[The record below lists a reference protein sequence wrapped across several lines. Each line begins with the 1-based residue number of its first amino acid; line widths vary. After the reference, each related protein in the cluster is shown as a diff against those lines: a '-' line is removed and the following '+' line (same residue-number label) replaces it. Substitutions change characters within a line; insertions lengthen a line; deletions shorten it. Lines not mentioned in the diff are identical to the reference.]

1 MRMTRHIVK
10 RWFAGVLAV
19 SMLSTISSTTAFA
32 VQENVA
38 NTEPRTVAEWAW
50 ADQKSLVWEEE
61 TGAWVLSLTC
71 SEEKALD
78 QAALEELL
86 PDAVVIPAE
95 EQTSAAEEETVKE
108 ETTPAGEEGAES
120 GVTETLSTPVPDSV
134 ETDSSAQSE
143 AVTSSPAST
152 PSEEASAEVEP
163 EEGERADTAKAKAAP
178 VDGEEPSGEA
188 TEPETENVTT
198 TEKTEETENGTDEE
212 KADTENEET
221 LPLTWK
227 YDTLTL
233 PLQTGSYTLQASLPD
248 GYVLAE
254 SAAALQVTL
263 EVAAPAAETTEDES
277 VEEAPAASNDI
288 ALLANGNRFNVN
300 NPGTVDTV
308 SPVGTTINLFNYWV
322 TDSGDPAEDD
332 NPDTSDQTFNY
343 DEQPKQGINKDHAL
357 KFTMGVNNQPQASD
371 FYKVISKANVWTG
384 NKIPYSDIVLKQLKD
399 GYPQLNETTMRDRL
413 SYTKGS
419 GWNQQT
425 LYPDYESTVNYGESL
440 KYLFDNSK
448 QDGKESW
455 QNVKGLL
462 QIGKT
467 GTVNEGYYYYDAT
480 ENFAEFNENTNSF
493 KVYDSAAVTGTG
505 HGQIQGQFFPFN
517 TYQEA
522 QGKNSDA
529 SILNHYFG
537 MTMTTR
543 FVQME
548 GGRTEQ
554 GQPVTYEFSGDDD
567 VWVFI
572 DDVLVGDLG
581 GIHDKA
587 SLKIDFQTGNVYINA
602 TDNSG
607 YQRPTTT
614 IKAAFEQARKKVPD
628 SYWKEN
634 TFADNTY
641 HTLKFF
647 YLERG
652 NNESNM
658 SLKFNLVSIPQ
669 SDLIKVDQT
678 GDPIQGAEFEL
689 YAATKKEDG
698 SYQQTGNAPIATGI
712 TDGDGSFVFTNTDG
726 TLLSLNDLKENK
738 NCTCFILK
746 EISVPAG
753 YRSSGDIYIYFPDD
767 IDQPI
772 LLSDNY
778 WETGAYAMPMVTA
791 TLPDDPQVA
800 TQSSVKPNN
809 GDQSQGTYFAVVFAK
824 DGDQWYP
831 VSGDPLQGWT
841 IEKPAEGQNL
851 TLDNIIQVAQKNQYT
866 FELDSSGSYKATIV
880 NLPGDI
886 KKYYHIL
893 LSNYSGDI
901 GDAAT
906 YAAANAQYTIA
917 YYYTNQDS
925 LDQANASNTVRLNSD
940 IIDNSNASY
949 FERDFAVRL
958 YVPNIKNYI
967 LVQKVDANGNPI
979 TNGTATFELYTDEQ
993 VTDQNGVVTING
1005 SEQPYDTATTS
1016 KLDNDIIK
1024 LDAAAVFPTNGK
1036 ALPSDTYY
1044 LRELSAPN
1052 GYAASDDW
1060 TKIVVDESGV
1070 YANAGTDTD
1079 DITVLRGAG
1088 NIVRSMVQF
1097 AVPDHIDQTLTDIQV
1112 ELLTKDNFTDKD
1124 WVKDTES
1131 ESLSLTYNTDDN
1143 GSILDY
1149 KAKENSNLYFSVKSG
1164 WSKVQIS
1171 QSYTEGDKYKTKLK
1185 EGTNLTNLFSRST
1198 IIQVKN
1204 YPTGLTISKSVSSS
1218 LPSDKT
1224 VPFTIQITADDSIA
1238 NQVDGKQFDYVGGVI
1253 SADSVEQKNS
1263 APNNSKVTFTDGKT
1277 TIQLMDNQTIT
1288 IQNLPYGTYTVQEI
1302 DGQNY
1307 NLNDYTVSCDPING
1321 QATLS
1326 GDNSSASIAVTNTR
1340 KATGKFSLQK
1350 LVTGDFGD
1358 KTKYFAF
1365 NLELKN
1371 GASAVNGQFPV
1382 VGTYAVLENEK
1393 FTEQTDGTL
1402 TFDSNGKVTIYLKDK
1417 NKITVNG
1424 LPLGATCTISE
1435 PKVSG
1440 YTTHVTGGTIGT
1452 GTDTEANTSVQLTEE
1467 GADVVF
1473 TNNCTLS
1480 PPTGLHGETG
1490 AYQLMLSMAV
1500 LAAGAGWA
1508 VMRRRKNRE
1517 EE

>member
-95 EQTSAAEEETVKE
+95 EETGKE
-108 ETTPAGEEGAES
+108 ETTLAGEEGAES

-152 PSEEASAEVEP
+152 PSEEASAEVES

-288 ALLANGNRFNVN
+288 ALLANDS
-300 NPGTVDTV
+300 TVVSDTV
-308 SPVGTTINLFNYWV
+308 SPVGTTINVFDYWLK
-322 TDSGDPAEDD
+322 TQDSADAGNGAY
-332 NPDTSDQTFNY
+332 NNASDQNS
-343 DEQPKQGINKDHAL
+343 GINEGHTL
-357 KFTMGVNNQPQASD
+357 KFSDGSGSNGLGDVNA
-371 FYKVISKANVWTG
+371 WTG
-384 NKIPYSDIVLKQLKD
+384 TGGGVRTEIVQDKLVN
-399 GYPQLNETTMRDRL
+399 GYPQLSN
-413 SYTKGS
+413 G
-419 GWNQQT
+419 
-425 LYPDYESTVNYGESL
+425 GESL
-440 KYLFDNSK
+440 DYLFNPDQQLENGK
-448 QDGKESW
+448 QSW
-455 QNVKGLL
+455 KNVTGLL
-462 QIGKT
+462 QIGDAKD
-467 GTVNEGYYYYDAT
+467 GDKDGYYYYDCT
-480 ENFAEFNENTNSF
+480 KNFAEFNKENSSF
-493 KVYDSAAVTGTG
+493 TVYSNPKYYFAGYSPD
-505 HGQIQGQFFPFN
+505 HPPYIKGQFFPFDTYN
-517 TYQEA
+517 TY
-522 QGKNSDA
+522 NSGSNPQNIGA
-529 SILNHYFG
+529 TETHHYFG
-537 MTMTTR
+537 LTMTTR

-548 GGRTEQ
+548 NGTVDGKPNSQ
-554 GQPVTYEFSGDDD
+554 AVTYEFTGDDD

-581 GIHDKA
+581 GIHDAA
-587 SLKIDFQTGNVYINA
+587 SLKINFETGSVQVQTLDRETGAAIGEPTINTTLWELYNAAGKSKA
-602 TDNSG
+602 TTWEG
-607 YQRPTTT
+607 
-614 IKAAFEQARKKVPD
+614 K
-628 SYWKEN
+628 
-634 TFADNTY
+634 TFAANTY

-652 NNESNM
+652 NGESNM

-678 GDPIQGAEFEL
+678 GTPITGAEFAL
-689 YAATKKEDG
+689 YAANKSGSTYTKVG
-698 SYQQTGNAPIATGI
+698 SDPIAVGT
-712 TDGDGSFVFTNTDG
+712 TDAVGGFVFTNKADG
-726 TLLSLNDLKENK
+726 TLLRLNDLKENGQK
-738 NCTCFILK
+738 YFILEETK
-746 EISVPAG
+746 VPDG
-753 YRSSGDIYIYFPDD
+753 YRKSGDIHLYFPEN
-767 IDQPI
+767 ISQAI
-772 LLSDNY
+772 LLSENY
-778 WETGAYAMPMVTA
+778 WNTGAYAMPMVTT
-791 TLPDDPQVA
+791 TLPE
-800 TQSSVKPNN
+800 QSSDIS
-809 GDQSQGTYFAVVFAK
+809 GTGTYDAGDGIFFAVVLKREGATGKGGAK
-824 DGDQWYP
+824 DSQWYP
-831 VSGDPLQGWT
+831 VSGDPLEGWNVET
-841 IEKPAEGQNL
+841 STDMNAVLKAAKRNPYIFEPDTSGAYTAAIE
-851 TLDNIIQVAQKNQYT
+851 Y
-866 FELDSSGSYKATIV
+866 
-880 NLPGDI
+880 LPGDI
-886 KKYYHIL
+886 KSYYYIL
-893 LSNYSGDI
+893 NSNEINGSQ
-901 GDAAT
+901 AE
-906 YAAANAQYTIA
+906 YTIA
-917 YYYTNQDS
+917 YYHTTATNLQSAD
-925 LDQANASNTVRLNSD
+925 ANNTVRLDSD
-940 IIDNSNASY
+940 NEN
-949 FERDFAVRL
+949 FKREFAVRL

-1005 SEQPYDTATTS
+1005 GEQPYDTATTS

-1112 ELLTKDNFTDKD
+1112 ELLTKDNFTDED

-1149 KAKENSNLYFSVKSG
+1149 KAKENSNLYFSVQSG

-1204 YPTGLTISKSVSSS
+1204 YPTGLTISKTVSSS
-1218 LPSDKT
+1218 LTSDKT

-1288 IQNLPYGTYTVQEI
+1288 IQNLPNGTYTVQEI
-1302 DGQNY
+1302 NGQDY
-1307 NLNDYTVSCDPING
+1307 SLNDYTVSYDPSNG

-1326 GDNSSASIAVTNTR
+1326 SDNSSVSIAVTNTR

-1371 GASAVNGQFPV
+1371 GASAVSGPFSV
-1382 VGTYAVLENEK
+1382 EGTYAVLENEK

-1452 GTDTEANTSVQLTEE
+1452 GTDTAVNTSVQLTET
-1467 GADVVF
+1467 GTDVVF

>member
-1 MRMTRHIVK
+1 M
-10 RWFAGVLAV
+10 GPGAV
-19 SMLSTISSTTAFA
+19 SFWLYRA
-32 VQENVA
+32 
-38 NTEPRTVAEWAW
+38 
-50 ADQKSLVWEEE
+50 
-61 TGAWVLSLTC
+61 
-71 SEEKALD
+71 ALGPQGGYRFRGRSRQRGID
-78 QAALEELL
+78 ALQRPTNIGQAAGLGHLAPGRGHVGQAAIEQPGELGAQFL
-86 PDAVVIPAE
+86 GIAALVDVNAVGEPAVVHRNIP
-95 EQTSAAEEETVKE
+95 QQGGGAA
-108 ETTPAGEEGAES
+108 G
-120 GVTETLSTPVPDSV
+120 
-134 ETDSSAQSE
+134 Q
-143 AVTSSPAST
+143 
-152 PSEEASAEVEP
+152 
-163 EEGERADTAKAKAAP
+163 R
-178 VDGEEPSGEA
+178 
-188 TEPETENVTT
+188 
-198 TEKTEETENGTDEE
+198 
-212 KADTENEET
+212 
-221 LPLTWK
+221 
-227 YDTLTL
+227 
-233 PLQTGSYTLQASLPD
+233 
-248 GYVLAE
+248 
-254 SAAALQVTL
+254 
-263 EVAAPAAETTEDES
+263 
-277 VEEAPAASNDI
+277 
-288 ALLANGNRFNVN
+288 
-300 NPGTVDTV
+300 
-308 SPVGTTINLFNYWV
+308 
-322 TDSGDPAEDD
+322 
-332 NPDTSDQTFNY
+332 
-343 DEQPKQGINKDHAL
+343 
-357 KFTMGVNNQPQASD
+357 
-371 FYKVISKANVWTG
+371 
-384 NKIPYSDIVLKQLKD
+384 
-399 GYPQLNETTMRDRL
+399 
-413 SYTKGS
+413 
-419 GWNQQT
+419 
-425 LYPDYESTVNYGESL
+425 
-440 KYLFDNSK
+440 
-448 QDGKESW
+448 
-455 QNVKGLL
+455 L

-522 QGKNSDA
+522 QGKNSEA
-529 SILNHYFG
+529 SVLNHYFG

-548 GGRTEQ
+548 NGETEQ
-554 GQPVTYEFSGDDD
+554 GKPVTYEFSGDDD

-587 SLKIDFQTGNVYINA
+587 SLKIDFQTGNVYINVA
-602 TDNSG
+602 DDVVNP
-607 YQRPTTT
+607 QPTTT
-614 IKAAFEQARKKVPD
+614 IKDAFEEAKKAVPD
-628 SYWKEN
+628 NYWNKN

-689 YAATKKEDG
+689 YAATKAEDG
-698 SYQQTGNAPIATGI
+698 SYQQTGNQPIATGV

-738 NCTCFILK
+738 NYTHFILK
-746 EISVPAG
+746 EKSVPDG
-753 YRSSGDIYIYFPDD
+753 YRSSGDIYLYFPDD

-791 TLPDDPQVA
+791 TLPADPWVA
-800 TQSSVKPNN
+800 TQSSVQPNN
-809 GDQSQGTYFAVVFAK
+809 SDQSQGTYFAVVFAK
-824 DGDQWYP
+824 DEDQWYP

-841 IEKPAEGQNL
+841 LEKPAEGKEL

-893 LSNYSGDI
+893 LSNSGEDTTQAVQ
-901 GDAAT
+901 D
-906 YAAANAQYTIA
+906 AAANAQYTIA

-940 IIDNSNASY
+940 IIDNSSASY

-967 LVQKVDANGNPI
+967 LVQKVDANGNPL
-979 TNGTATFELYTDEQ
+979 NQDGLSATFELYKDDQ
-993 VTDQNGVVTING
+993 VTVKDGVVTING
-1005 SEQPYDTATTS
+1005 DVKQPYDKATTS
-1016 KLDNDIIK
+1016 NLNTATIT
-1024 LDAAAVFPTNGK
+1024 LDAAAIF
-1036 ALPSDTYY
+1036 PSDGVVLDSGTYY
-1044 LRELSAPN
+1044 LRESCAPT

-1097 AVPDHIDQTLTDIQV
+1097 AVPDHIDQTLTDIKID
-1112 ELLTKDNFTDKD
+1112 LLQSDDPASGRWNWQPSGQPSISLRYGSGTDK
-1124 WVKDTES
+1124 
-1131 ESLSLTYNTDDN
+1131 
-1143 GSILDY
+1143 ILDY
-1149 KAKENSNLYFSVKSG
+1149 GPIENNDEPYFSVESG
-1164 WSKVQIS
+1164 WSKVQVS
-1171 QSYTEGDKYKTKLK
+1171 QSYTEGDKYKTQLQ

-1204 YPTGLTISKSVSSS
+1204 YPTGLTISKSVDST
-1218 LPSDKT
+1218 LASDKQ
-1224 VPFTIQITADDSIA
+1224 VPFTIQITADNSITD
-1238 NQVDGKQFDYVGGVI
+1238 NVNGQEFDYVGGVI

-1263 APNNSKVTFTDGKT
+1263 APDGGKVTFADGKT
-1277 TIQLMDNQTIT
+1277 TIQLMDNQAIT
-1288 IQNLPYGTYTVQEI
+1288 IQNLPEGTYTVQEI
-1302 DGQNY
+1302 GGTDLDNY
-1307 NLNDYTVSCDPING
+1307 TITYSTNGHQPTSNNG

-1326 GDNSSASIAVTNTR
+1326 SANSSASIAVTNTR

-1371 GASAVNGQFPV
+1371 GASAVSGQFSV
-1382 VGTYAVLENEK
+1382 TGTYAVLENEK
-1393 FTEQTDGTL
+1393 ITEKTNGTL
-1402 TFDSNGKVTIYLKDK
+1402 TFGSDGKATIYLKDQ
-1417 NKITVNG
+1417 NKIAVSG

-1440 YTTHVTGGTIGT
+1440 YTTQVTGGTIGT
-1452 GTDTEANTSVQLTEE
+1452 GTDTAVSTSVQPTEQ
-1467 GADVVF
+1467 GANVVF
-1473 TNNCTLS
+1473 TNSCTLS

-1490 AYQLMLSMAV
+1490 AYQLMLSMAGMAV

>member
-233 PLQTGSYTLQASLPD
+233 PLQTGSYTLQALLPD

-288 ALLANGNRFNVN
+288 ALLANDS
-300 NPGTVDTV
+300 TVVSDTV
-308 SPVGTTINLFNYWV
+308 SPVGTTINVFDYWV
-322 TDSGDPAEDD
+322 SGDRNAAD
-332 NPDTSDQTFNY
+332 NTFDY
-343 DEQPKQGINKDHAL
+343 RYGQDVSAGINKGHAL
-357 KFTMGVNNQPQASD
+357 KFSKGDGSNPFGDIWARGTYESPWENLGSVGNSWTRSADPYQEMVLPLLSNGYPKLNKATMGTVYQHGLRENN
-371 FYKVISKANVWTG
+371 I
-384 NKIPYSDIVLKQLKD
+384 
-399 GYPQLNETTMRDRL
+399 
-413 SYTKGS
+413 
-419 GWNQQT
+419 
-425 LYPDYESTVNYGESL
+425 NYGESL
-440 KYLFDNSK
+440 AYLFDSSS
-448 QDGKESW
+448 QPGKASW

-462 QIGKT
+462 QIGDAQDGDKD
-467 GTVNEGYYYYDAT
+467 GYYYYDCT
-480 ENFAEFNENTNSF
+480 KNFATFNEANGSFTVYKSPQYYCNGYDNKTKEPINT
-493 KVYDSAAVTGTG
+493 KA
-505 HGQIQGQFFPFN
+505 QFFPFDSRMEN
-517 TYQEA
+517 
-522 QGKNSDA
+522 NSQYYPKDA
-529 SILNHYFG
+529 TGADTHHYFG

-543 FVQME
+543 FVQMKD
-548 GGRTEQ
+548 GKTEQ

-602 TDNSG
+602 NGG

-614 IKAAFEQARKKVPD
+614 IKAAFGQAGKTVPD
-628 SYWKEN
+628 SYWKGN

-652 NNESNM
+652 NGESNM

-678 GDPIQGAEFEL
+678 GNFIAGAKFEL
-689 YAATKKEDG
+689 YKSDN
-698 SYQQTGNAPIATGI
+698 SYNPGEFIATGT
-712 TDGDGSFVFTNTDG
+712 TDSSGSFVFTNTDG
-726 TLLSLNDLKENK
+726 TLLSLNDLKVNYG
-738 NCTCFILK
+738 NYFILRETK
-746 EISVPAG
+746 TPEG
-753 YRSSGDIYIYFPDD
+753 YRSVGDIHLYFPE
-767 IDQPI
+767 QEGYSEPI
-772 LLSDNY
+772 LLSQNY

-791 TLPDDPQVA
+791 TLPKAPTVA
-800 TQSSVKPNN
+800 ADAQNPGNVSPNTS
-809 GDQSQGTYFAVVFAK
+809 DLSQGTYFAVVFAK
-824 DGDQWYP
+824 DSQSGSWYP
-831 VSGDPLQGWT
+831 VSGDPLSGWT
-841 IEKPAEGQNL
+841 VHSDSTSLQDIINVAKTADNRYIFTVDTSGDFKV
-851 TLDNIIQVAQKNQYT
+851 TIDNIP
-866 FELDSSGSYKATIV
+866 GSILT
-880 NLPGDI
+880 
-886 KKYYHIL
+886 YYYIL
-893 LSNYSGDI
+893 LENNKEN
-901 GDAAT
+901 
-906 YAAANAQYTIA
+906 AAAEAKYTIG
-917 YYYTNQDS
+917 YYYTQGS
-925 LDQANASNTVRLNSD
+925 LDEATANNTVRLNSD
-940 IIDNSNASY
+940 VTNENSDQY
-949 FERDFAVRL
+949 LDRDFSVRL
-958 YVPNIKNYI
+958 YVPNIKNYV

-979 TNGTATFELYTDEQ
+979 TSDTATFVLYKADQ
-993 VTDQNGVVTING
+993 VTDQNGGVTING
-1005 SEQPYDTATTS
+1005 GEQPYDTATTS

-1070 YANAGTDTD
+1070 YANAGTEGD

-1088 NIVRSMVQF
+1088 NIVRSMIQF
-1097 AVPDHIDQTLTDIQV
+1097 AVPDHIDQTLTDIKVTLQTSNGKV
-1112 ELLTKDNFTDKD
+1112 ENDWDWTDD
-1124 WVKDTES
+1124 SNVQPLD
-1131 ESLSLTYNTDDN
+1131 LTYNTTTGN
-1143 GSILDY
+1143 SILDY
-1149 KAKENSNLYFSVKSG
+1149 RVRDDAENKNLYFAVEEG
-1164 WSKVQIS
+1164 WSKVKITQN
-1171 QSYTEGDKYKTKLK
+1171 YNNGVKTDYKTNVTDK
-1185 EGTNLTNLFSRST
+1185 NLTNLFSRST
-1198 IIQVKN
+1198 IVQVKN
-1204 YPTGLTISKSVSSS
+1204 RPTGLTISKSVSSS

-1224 VPFTIQITADDSIA
+1224 VPFTIQITADNSIA
-1238 NQVDGKQFDYVGGVI
+1238 NQVNDKQFDYVGGVI

-1263 APNNSKVTFTDGKT
+1263 APNNDKVTFADGKT
-1277 TIQLMDNQTIT
+1277 TIQLKDNQTIT

-1307 NLNDYTVSCDPING
+1307 NLNDYTVSCDPSNG

-1371 GASAVNGQFPV
+1371 GASAVSGPFSV
-1382 VGTYAVLENEK
+1382 EGTYAVLENEK
-1393 FTEQTDGTL
+1393 FTEQTGGTL

-1440 YTTHVTGGTIGT
+1440 YTTQVTGGTTGTNT
-1452 GTDTEANTSVQLTEE
+1452 GTDTAVNTSVQLTET